1 MKIHGKEITAIV
13 SDFDGT
19 IIKSGMTKPPA
30 LFYEV
35 IGQAL
40 DEGTPFIAASGR
52 QYGNLRRMLSPIADR
67 IDYICENGCL
77 VIYQGKV
84 IYKSIFPDHIA
95 RTLLLDM
102 GDYGADRVIVSG
114 ENTSYLLDQNEEF
127 IDYVAN
133 TIGNHVTPLSS
144 FGEINEPMMKISIH
158 FKGGVPNKIASFF
171 HQKYDA
177 LLQVTEGGNGWLD
190 FNMKE
195 ATKGAALALM
205 AEHMGISTEK
215 MIVFGDNENDISML
229 KKAGISYVVSTAS
242 RHVKEYAD
250 YTCDNVEDIIKF
262 HCISST
268 KIVQ

>member
-1 MKIHGKEITAIV
+1 MNIHGKEIRAIV

-30 LFYEV
+30 HFYEV

-40 DEGTPFIAASGR
+40 EEGIPFIAASGR
-52 QYGNLRRMLSPIADR
+52 QYGNLQRMLSPIAHR
-67 IDYICENGCL
+67 INYICENGCL

-84 IYKSIFPDHIA
+84 IYKSIFPNRIGQA
-95 RTLLLDM
+95 LLADM
-102 GDYGADRVIVSG
+102 EIYGADRVIVSG
-114 ENTSYLLDQNEEF
+114 EDTSYLLNQNGEF
-127 IDYVAN
+127 MDYVAN
-133 TIGNHVTPLSS
+133 TIGNHITPLSS
-144 FGEINEPMMKISIH
+144 FTEISEPIMKISIH
-158 FKGGVPNKIASFF
+158 FKSGVPKEVTSFF

-177 LLQVTEGGNGWLD
+177 LLQVTEGGNGWFD

-195 ATKGAALALM
+195 ATKGAALTLLAT
-205 AEHMGISTEK
+205 HMGISTDN
-215 MIVFGDNENDISML
+215 MIVFGDNENDVSMF
-229 KKAGISYVVSTAS
+229 KIAGISYVVSTAS

-268 KIVQ
+268 KRVQ

>member
-1 MKIHGKEITAIV
+1 MNIHGKEITAIV

-35 IGQAL
+35 LGQAL
-40 DEGTPFIAASGR
+40 EEGLPFIAASGR
-52 QYGNLRRMLSPIADR
+52 QYGNLRRMLAPIAHR
-67 IDYICENGCL
+67 INYICENGCL
-77 VIYQGKV
+77 VIYQGRV
-84 IYKSIFPDHIA
+84 IFKSIFPDHIA
-95 RTLLLDM
+95 LTLLSDM
-102 GDYGADRVIVSG
+102 GAYGADRVIVSG

-127 IDYVAN
+127 IDYIAN
-133 TIGNHVTPLSS
+133 TIGNHITPLAS
-144 FGEINEPMMKISIH
+144 FDKIAEPMMKISIH
-158 FKGGVPNKIASFF
+158 FKGGVPKEVASFF
-171 HQKYDA
+171 HQKYDT

-195 ATKGAALALM
+195 ATKGAALTLL
-205 AEHMGISTEK
+205 AENMGISTDK

-229 KKAGISYVVSTAS
+229 KIAGISYVVSTAS

-268 KIVQ
+268 KRVQ